1 MILNT
6 GVIYESLM
14 SLLSALALRG
24 KYKVSVAHPM
34 GLMLASTC
42 GLHTRSPQACLSYW
56 PQPLDSPTDEE
67 MNTCSMG
74 CPCQAYFLG
83 IANSVRP
90 ESTSFI
96 PWSSLRMEILLLVPP
111 SLNTHSHT
119 RLPDLAAHSTCP
131 PKTLLFSLRNSDLLT
146 YELFS
151 VSSLTLLPYPHSS
164 LYSLFLFMSWREGD
178 TASFP
183 ALESWG

>member
-1 MILNT
+1 
-6 GVIYESLM
+6 M

-24 KYKVSVAHPM
+24 KYKVSVAYPM

-42 GLHTRSPQACLSYW
+42 DLHTRSPQACLSYW

-67 MNTCSMG
+67 MNTCSVG
-74 CPCQAYFLG
+74 CPYQDYFLG
-83 IANSVRP
+83 TANSVRP
-90 ESTSFI
+90 ESPSFI
-96 PWSSLRMEILLLVPP
+96 PWSSCRMEILLLVPP

-119 RLPDLAAHSTCP
+119 RLPDFHLSPPNPFVFSQKFWLADLW
-131 PKTLLFSLRNSDLLT
+131 TLLSVLT
-146 YELFS
+146 DSF
-151 VSSLTLLPYPHSS
+151 LPYPHSS

-183 ALESWG
+183 ALESWGWSPPSFLVLP